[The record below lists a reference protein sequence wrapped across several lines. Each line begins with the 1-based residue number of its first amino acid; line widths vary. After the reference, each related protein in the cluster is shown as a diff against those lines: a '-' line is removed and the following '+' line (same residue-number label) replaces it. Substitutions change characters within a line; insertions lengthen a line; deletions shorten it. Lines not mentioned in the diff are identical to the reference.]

1 MDVSEIIE
9 ERSKQMNLKEGMKV
23 RVKSMDKL
31 FAIEDIFPN
40 IIDCMF
46 RRAGEIITVSY
57 IVDNNPYT
65 VFRIKEDSCLWSELM
80 IEPVIEL
87 DIDNDEFI
95 KLLGGEV

>member
-1 MDVSEIIE
+1 
-9 ERSKQMNLKEGMKV
+9 MNLKEGMKV
-23 RVKSMDKL
+23 RVKSREEL
-31 FAIEDIFPN
+31 LAIEDIFPN
-40 IIDCMF
+40 VINCMLQ
-46 RRAGEIITVSY
+46 RAGTTITVSY
-57 IVDNNPYT
+57 VVSEHFLSYDESYD